1 MQRIGKY
8 EVVQLIGTGGFG
20 SVYEARDP
28 VIKRRVAIQTCTSD
42 NEETRR
48 RFHREAE
55 IASHLE
61 HRNIVEVFDAGFE
74 GQVPYLAQEYLPGED
89 LDHVIERRAPLN
101 LQHKLDILLQILRGL
116 AHAHAAGVLHR
127 DLEPGNVRLLD
138 DGRVKLMDF
147 AIARLMK
154 TSAKSEMTVSDA
166 AYLAPEQLRGEPVD
180 QRADVYSWGLVAY
193 ELLTYERPF
202 TGTQLPDLE
211 SNILNRAA
219 PPLTRHWR
227 DCPPALEG
235 LVLRC
240 LEKDRE
246 RRFAAAAEVIAA
258 LERQLGADPE
268 ATRIVLPAASPA
280 ATPLPQRA
288 VPTETARA
296 EEEGALSTQ
305 EMAALE
311 ALGEAPAPAAAA
323 PRSPDDT
330 QPAPALGETLGSGTS
345 PVFVEPPALPP
356 PAPAAASPPP
366 PPRRRRLALWLGLA
380 AGALLL
386 LIVITAAGGVLLWRS
401 LSGGPRRPAAEVPVP
416 APPAPPP
423 APALPAPP
431 RPAELSLPGSAI
443 PSLTVAL
450 DEGLPLPVTGPVR
463 FDLPAGPD
471 TLRFSAPGDAPREV
485 MAEVEE
491 GERRV
496 LELPALERAA
506 APPRRAPRRPAV
518 APPPPAAVPAPPP
531 AVPPPPRPVQ
541 RGDFVEAG
549 PGVVPPRS
557 VKVPSPRQVSGRN
570 LPAEVLLTVAVLVD
584 EQGRAVELRVQDGS
598 DAPPPFAAAALDA
611 AQRSTF
617 RPATK
622 DGVPVKMWTTLRF
635 RFRPR

>member
-8 EVVQLIGTGGFG
+8 EVVQLIRTGGFG

-61 HRNIVEVFDAGFE
+61 HRNIVEVFEAGFE
-74 GQVPYLAQEYLPGED
+74 GKVPYLAQEYLPGED

-147 AIARLMK
+147 GIARLMK
-154 TSAKSEMTVSDA
+154 TESASAQSGMTVGAA

-180 QRADVYSWGLVAY
+180 PRADIYSWGLVAY

-202 TGTQLPDLE
+202 TGTQLPVLE

-280 ATPLPQRA
+280 APPLPQRA
-288 VPTETARA
+288 LPTETARA
-296 EEEGALSTQ
+296 EGGGALPTQ

-323 PRSPDDT
+323 PRPPDDT

-380 AGALLL
+380 AGARLP
-386 LIVITAAGGVLLWRS
+386 LIVIPAVRGGRLPRS
-401 LSGGPRRPAAEVPVP
+401 PCLPRR
-416 APPAPPP
+416 
-423 APALPAPP
+423 LRRQHRLCRRRRG
-431 RPAELSLPGSAI
+431 RPSCRCRA
-443 PSLTVAL
+443 
-450 DEGLPLPVTGPVR
+450 
-463 FDLPAGPD
+463 
-471 TLRFSAPGDAPREV
+471 
-485 MAEVEE
+485 
-491 GERRV
+491 RR
-496 LELPALERAA
+496 
-506 APPRRAPRRPAV
+506 
-518 APPPPAAVPAPPP
+518 
-531 AVPPPPRPVQ
+531 
-541 RGDFVEAG
+541 
-549 PGVVPPRS
+549 S
-557 VKVPSPRQVSGRN
+557 
-570 LPAEVLLTVAVLVD
+570 
-584 EQGRAVELRVQDGS
+584 RV
-598 DAPPPFAAAALDA
+598 
-611 AQRSTF
+611 
-617 RPATK
+617 
-622 DGVPVKMWTTLRF
+622 
-635 RFRPR
+635 